1 MNSPGERL
9 GVFVESMEIPNPP
22 WLQQMEQEALA
33 ERVPV
38 IRPRTQGLIKF
49 FLELCRPMRI
59 LEVGTGTG
67 FSALLMDAFSP
78 EGAGIVT
85 IEKDPARAEA
95 ARAGFAARGAGERI
109 VLLEGDAAEI
119 LPSLEGPFD
128 LVFMDAA
135 KGQYIRFLPEVLRLL
150 PEGGLLIS
158 DNILREEEILS
169 SRYAVRR
176 RDRTIHKRMRAYLRE
191 LTGRADLQTLL
202 LESGDGTAVTVKKK
216 DDRQ

>member
-1 MNSPGERL
+1 MNSREERL
-9 GVFVESMEIPNPP
+9 GVFAESMEIPNPL
-22 WLQQMEQEALA
+22 WLRQMEQEALA

-49 FLELCRPMRI
+49 FLALQRPMRI
-59 LEVGTGTG
+59 LEIGTGTG

-78 EGAGIVT
+78 EGARIVT
-85 IEKDPARAEA
+85 IEKDPVRAGA
-95 ARAGFAARGAGERI
+95 ARDHFAARGAGERI
-109 VLLEGDAAEI
+109 TLLEGDAADI
-119 LPSLEGPFD
+119 LPALEGPFD

-135 KGQYIRFLPEVLRLL
+135 KGQYIRFLPEALRLL
-150 PEGGLLIS
+150 TEGGLLIS

-202 LESGDGTAVTVKKK
+202 LEAGDGTAVTVKKK
-216 DDRQ
+216 R